1 MKSKNH
7 RFWSSSVSIFKWPC
21 AFHVLISPTF
31 YKQLFYTE
39 VFSTVFTQLLQF
51 GLVNDGKTDF
61 RWLLQ
66 AELKQI
72 LNLEQ
77 PKAEKHLLVQ
87 FPLKFHQNKKR
98 ENSRLHWGLVYFLS
112 SADEEN
118 CKLRITRDIWS
129 LFLNSRYFK
138 LDYKWRT
145 ILIILRSPMQKSF
158 LQLLHDSQFSYRENV
173 RGEERT
179 NFYNLINNWFNHQKK
194 KRWDFFVR
202 GKMFD
207 TVKRS
212 NLLSPRDSLLLY
224 K

>member
-1 MKSKNH
+1 
-7 RFWSSSVSIFKWPC
+7 
-21 AFHVLISPTF
+21 VLISPTF

-98 ENSRLHWGLVYFLS
+98 ENSRLH
-112 SADEEN
+112 
-118 CKLRITRDIWS
+118 
-129 LFLNSRYFK
+129 
-138 LDYKWRT
+138 
-145 ILIILRSPMQKSF
+145 
-158 LQLLHDSQFSYRENV
+158 
-173 RGEERT
+173 
-179 NFYNLINNWFNHQKK
+179 
-194 KRWDFFVR
+194 
-202 GKMFD
+202 
-207 TVKRS
+207 
-212 NLLSPRDSLLLY
+212 
-224 K
+224 